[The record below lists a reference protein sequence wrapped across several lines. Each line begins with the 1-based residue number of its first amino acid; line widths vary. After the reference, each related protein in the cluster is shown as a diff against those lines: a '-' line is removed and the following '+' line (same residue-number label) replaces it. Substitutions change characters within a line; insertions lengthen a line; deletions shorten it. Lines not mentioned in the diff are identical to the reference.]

1 MEYRRKKGW
10 KPSGPPKRKGRPP
23 GSKNKPKVGPR
34 PDAIADE
41 LAAPPQTSTPP
52 ARRQTNPDAA
62 AFKRPRGR
70 PPAALPTL
78 EALAAQEAPHLAA
91 VTGGV
96 CKSCKRDYSDTDRC
110 CTYCGTPVRLE
121 CAGCREPMREG
132 QARCSQ
138 CGEPARSA
146 TPPPT
151 AAATEATP
159 PPPAQRWD
167 ADDMFIVSSA
177 VEMMIMRLNPDAEDP
192 LSDAQRKRI
201 NERAAV
207 VANKHF
213 IVGGKWKE
221 EIALG
226 MAIAGA
232 IFPAAYIGLVE
243 IPREKR
249 RAERERI
256 KGLEKA
262 AAAAEAQRMA
272 AVGLRSVASG
282 PTVQP

>member
-1 MEYRRKKGW
+1 
-10 KPSGPPKRKGRPP
+10 
-23 GSKNKPKVGPR
+23 
-34 PDAIADE
+34 
-41 LAAPPQTSTPP
+41 
-52 ARRQTNPDAA
+52 
-62 AFKRPRGR
+62 
-70 PPAALPTL
+70 
-78 EALAAQEAPHLAA
+78 
-91 VTGGV
+91 
-96 CKSCKRDYSDTDRC
+96 
-110 CTYCGTPVRLE
+110 
-121 CAGCREPMREG
+121 
-132 QARCSQ
+132 
-138 CGEPARSA
+138 
-146 TPPPT
+146 
-151 AAATEATP
+151 
-159 PPPAQRWD
+159 
-167 ADDMFIVSSA
+167 MFIVSSA